1 MKALGV
7 VGATVLVAGTVV
19 ISYRVFDNGVQDPSS
34 GTPYEAWWRWRW
46 RDNSSPIGAVG
57 AAILATVV
65 H

>member
-1 MKALGV
+1 MVKALGV

-34 GTPYEAWWRWRW
+34 GTPYEAWWRWR
-46 RDNSSPIGAVG
+46 DNSSPIGAVG